1 MSRYGRMRLAGTAP
15 SAWSSTA
22 TPPRTRSRTPAA
34 SAAATTRRASST
46 MSGRMTVSVMRANV
60 SSLVAGA
67 LSSLAGMA
75 HRTRPARLDDV
86 ARAAGVHV
94 STVSRV
100 INGRADVS
108 VRPETRQRI
117 LTAARELQYRP
128 NAIARGLRLATT
140 GTLALLVPSLR
151 NPVNS
156 AIVRGA
162 FDRAWDRSFV
172 LVLAEDSGE
181 TDAAEDAYER
191 LVEEGRID
199 GLLIQSARLGNSHL
213 DDFSRGP
220 VPCVFIDRAHPG
232 SGRNVTMRDADAGR
246 TAADHLLELGHR
258 SIGHLAGPPELD
270 TVARRRVGFVERVRA
285 AGSEPAVV
293 TAPLSESAGYAA
305 MQELLAAAPT
315 AVYVANVNQAVG
327 AVAAVRDAG
336 VRVPEE
342 LSLLSHDDDPV
353 CEYLDS
359 PLTAIRMPL
368 HELGSTAVDVLLEQ
382 VEGGAARDVEVGTAP
397 ELVRRRST
405 GPAPP

>member
-1 MSRYGRMRLAGTAP
+1 
-15 SAWSSTA
+15 
-22 TPPRTRSRTPAA
+22 
-34 SAAATTRRASST
+34 
-46 MSGRMTVSVMRANV
+46 
-60 SSLVAGA
+60 
-67 LSSLAGMA
+67 MA
-75 HRTRPARLDDV
+75 QRTRPARLDDV

-100 INGRADVS
+100 INGRADVA

-162 FDRAWDRSFV
+162 FDRAWERTFV

-181 TDAAEDAYER
+181 SDAAEEAYER

-199 GLLIQSARLGNSHL
+199 GLLIQSARLGNTHL
-213 DDFSRGP
+213 DAFAQGP

-246 TAADHLLELGHR
+246 TAAEHVLALGHR

-270 TVARRRVGFVERVRA
+270 TVSRRRVGFVERVEA
-285 AGSEPAVV
+285 AGCTPALVS
-293 TAPLSESAGYAA
+293 APLSEGGGYAA
-305 MQELLAAAPT
+305 MQELLAACAPT
-315 AVYVANVNQAVG
+315 AVYVANINQAVG

-336 VRVPEE
+336 VRVPDE
-342 LSLLSHDDDPV
+342 LSLLCHDDDPV
-353 CEYLDS
+353 CEYLDA

-382 VEGGAARDVEVGTAP
+382 VEGGPARDVEVRTAP
-397 ELVRRRST
+397 ELVRRGST
-405 GPAPP
+405 GPAPR